1 MARQWEMLTE
11 GREGRGIGII
21 LTMIDFE
28 KEFGKPER
36 AVGAWQTQIAR
47 ILRFLGKER

>member
-1 MARQWEMLTE
+1 MHSARKGDGE
-11 GREGRGIGII
+11 
-21 LTMIDFE
+21 MIDHE

-36 AVGAWQTQIAR
+36 AVGAWQAQIVR